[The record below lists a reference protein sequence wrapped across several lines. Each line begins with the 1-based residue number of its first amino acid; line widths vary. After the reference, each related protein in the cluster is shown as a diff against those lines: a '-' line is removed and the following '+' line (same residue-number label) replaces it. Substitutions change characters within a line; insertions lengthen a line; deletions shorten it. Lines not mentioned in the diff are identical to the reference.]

1 MWDCRPL
8 EREAWPNI
16 LGFDDGSGDGHTLV
30 MRQWIKTTPSLRL
43 MNPLPIY
50 RPALAPLPPF
60 YANGGTRRCY
70 VPTEHDAEA
79 VRRHF
84 PELTNPHN
92 PAWQQVAARLVAL
105 GHPRADLERCS
116 PPELLALLDAVS
128 VNQDAKGDTVHKRN
142 HSSAGERSPGT
153 DAKLGPRGLNRGEI
167 VFHENR
173 VELCGVDI
181 CSGPRCRTRRV
192 VLELLSQRRE
202 DGSFIA
208 YSSKSLETE
217 AKRHGAKG
225 SAVAWIRDLRAA
237 IAEAVRK
244 NQTIDVDPRELLL
257 SGGAGYRLS
266 DRLNVRFVDQPLI
279 KDIKDTRDMT
289 ARDISPELHVINVPN
304 VSNADSGAV
313 PDAGSKKRRD
323 WIVQQLK
330 DGVRLKAAA
339 VAAQFRCSTKTA
351 MRDLAALRHEGKI
364 EFDGA
369 RRTGCY
375 RMRRPSS
382 AHD

>member
-1 MWDCRPL
+1 
-8 EREAWPNI
+8 
-16 LGFDDGSGDGHTLV
+16 
-30 MRQWIKTTPSLRL
+30 
-43 MNPLPIY
+43 
-50 RPALAPLPPF
+50 
-60 YANGGTRRCY
+60 
-70 VPTEHDAEA
+70 
-79 VRRHF
+79 
-84 PELTNPHN
+84 
-92 PAWQQVAARLVAL
+92 
-105 GHPRADLERCS
+105 
-116 PPELLALLDAVS
+116 
-128 VNQDAKGDTVHKRN
+128 
-142 HSSAGERSPGT
+142 
-153 DAKLGPRGLNRGEI
+153 
-167 VFHENR
+167 
-173 VELCGVDI
+173 
-181 CSGPRCRTRRV
+181 
-192 VLELLSQRRE
+192 
-202 DGSFIA
+202 
-208 YSSKSLETE
+208 
-217 AKRHGAKG
+217 
-225 SAVAWIRDLRAA
+225 
-237 IAEAVRK
+237 VRK

-351 MRDLAALRHEGKI
+351 MRDLAALRQEGKI